1 MRPKSIVMFERL
13 FLASLALGLLNFLL
27 SYQDA
32 AALVANDTGAQ
43 KLGLGGGFLIAIT
56 AVSTAVYLL
65 LWFLV
70 ARMASTIAKWVLV
83 VFVGLG
89 VLAALPALTG
99 AWSVTLAL
107 SLVVYALEVLALVYL
122 FRPDAKAWL
131 GGTEQADEPSAD

>member
-13 FLASLALGLLNFLL
+13 FLASLVLGLLNFLL

-43 KLGLGGGFLIAIT
+43 KLGLGGGFLIGIT
-56 AVSTAVYLL
+56 AVSTVVYLL

-70 ARMASTIAKWVLV
+70 ARMASNIAKWVLV

-89 VLAALPALTG
+89 VLAALPALAG
-99 AWSVTLAL
+99 AWSVALAL

-131 GGTEQADEPSAD
+131 AGKDRADPATFD